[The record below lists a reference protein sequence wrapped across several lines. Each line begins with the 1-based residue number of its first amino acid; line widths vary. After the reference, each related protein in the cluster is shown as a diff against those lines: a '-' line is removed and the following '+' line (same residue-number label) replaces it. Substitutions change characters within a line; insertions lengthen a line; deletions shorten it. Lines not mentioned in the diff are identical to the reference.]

1 MAESKIE
8 TRQRFTFLDIF
19 RIFGGLLI
27 FSSVLSYWFTGTA
40 SWNLLEGK
48 YTNVD
53 FYKFEL
59 SRLVFPSHYGT
70 MSLKQLSLYNGTDSS
85 LPIYISVNGTI
96 FDVTKSKHIYGPGGR
111 YHIFAGHDYSRLFV
125 NGCFKRRDQWTFD
138 LRGLDRQAV
147 QLTLGKWSRY
157 FTRHPEYWRVGSV
170 DFPSL
175 KEIEPP
181 KICDDGLVY
190 PGF

>member
-1 MAESKIE
+1 MAGSKIE

-27 FSSVLSYWFTGTA
+27 FSSVLSYWFTSTA

-53 FYKFEL
+53 FYKFEF

-96 FDVTKSKHIYGPGGR
+96 FDVTKSKHIYGPGEDII
-111 YHIFAGHDYSRLFV
+111 YLLVMIIHVFSSTAAS
-125 NGCFKRRDQWTFD
+125 K
-138 LRGLDRQAV
+138 
-147 QLTLGKWSRY
+147 
-157 FTRHPEYWRVGSV
+157 
-170 DFPSL
+170 
-175 KEIEPP
+175 KEINGRLTSEDW
-181 KICDDGLVY
+181 IDR
-190 PGF
+190 